1 MYSTIGVLINVQSH
15 DGLDK
20 GGPARSATAE
30 ATLSSASSSVAR
42 TMSLVGG
49 PESRISELKQ
59 QINNL
64 SEEAK
69 SLETARASC
78 TCLMHLPDEILV
90 HIAHFAAAELAFKVS
105 PVEFLKMTWICHQL
119 RKVLISAS
127 QLWVYI
133 DLGWSPHAI
142 QLFMDYAA
150 SARLHVSMNA
160 SKTSGE
166 KFASM
171 TASTPRATTL
181 SLYDVNS
188 EFREAAN
195 EAPGPIDAPLLRSLD
210 IALSTGPE
218 TIFRTILCP
227 NLVYLSIRHLL
238 IGDALPNVPTLRFLK
253 LEYTY
258 YPLEPLHSF
267 LNRTPLLEDIHLQTA
282 IHMTSFLDEDEIA
295 AFRPARLSYLRKLVI
310 QDPLGDQ
317 PALPLRILPKPSCA
331 LRIKLIPDG
340 IDDSDNTQLES
351 QQYLMRRISEFWRNL
366 PDTSGILPEGQ
377 VHFDWKGETHQL
389 SIVFASQSLEYEIS
403 GRSVITCRDD
413 TLSCIRTAIFR
424 FLYEWQDEY
433 PTPIRRAEG
442 LDLERLSNLER
453 ITIRDARVLMPE
465 HEEDARVLEAWIMS
479 RIQTGRPLQEI
490 AFVACG
496 ACMRQLCDRLGEAN
510 AACAVT
516 WEDPTVVDEIG
527 DLVEYE

>member
-1 MYSTIGVLINVQSH
+1 M
-15 DGLDK
+15 
-20 GGPARSATAE
+20 
-30 ATLSSASSSVAR
+30 
-42 TMSLVGG
+42 
-49 PESRISELKQ
+49 
-59 QINNL
+59 
-64 SEEAK
+64 SEEPKAV
-69 SLETARASC
+69 EAARASC
-78 TCLMHLPDEILV
+78 ICLMHLPDEILV
-90 HIAHFAAAELAFKVS
+90 HVAHFAAAELAFKVS
-105 PVEFLKMTWICHQL
+105 PVELLKMTWICRHL
-119 RKVLISAS
+119 RRLLISAP

-133 DLGWSPHAI
+133 DLGWSPHAV

-160 SKTSGE
+160 SKTCGE
-166 KFASM
+166 KFAFM
-171 TASTPRATTL
+171 TASAPRATTL
-181 SLYDVNS
+181 SLYDVHS

-210 IALSTGPE
+210 IALSAVLE
-218 TIFRTILCP
+218 TVFHTILCP
-227 NLVYLSIRHLL
+227 NLVYLSISHLV
-238 IGDALPNVPTLRFLK
+238 IGDALPKVPTLRSLK
-253 LEYTY
+253 LVYTD
-258 YPLEPLHSF
+258 YPLELLHSF
-267 LNRTPLLEDIHLQTA
+267 LDHTPLLEDIHLQTA
-282 IHMTSFLDEDEIA
+282 IHMSSFLDEDEIA
-295 AFRPARLSYLRKLVI
+295 AFRPVRLSYLRKLAI

-317 PALPLRILPKPSCA
+317 PALLLQILPNPSCT

-413 TLSCIRTAIFR
+413 TLSCIKTAIFR
-424 FLYEWQDEY
+424 FLHEWQDDY
-433 PTPIRRAEG
+433 PTPIRRAEC

-465 HEEDARVLEAWIMS
+465 HEQDTRMLEAWIMS
-479 RIQTGRPLQEI
+479 RIQIGRPLQEI
-490 AFVACG
+490 AFVGCG
-496 ACMRQLCDRLGEAN
+496 AYMRQLCDRLGEAN

-516 WEDPTVVDEIG
+516 WEDPAVVDNIG
-527 DLVEYE
+527 DIVEHE